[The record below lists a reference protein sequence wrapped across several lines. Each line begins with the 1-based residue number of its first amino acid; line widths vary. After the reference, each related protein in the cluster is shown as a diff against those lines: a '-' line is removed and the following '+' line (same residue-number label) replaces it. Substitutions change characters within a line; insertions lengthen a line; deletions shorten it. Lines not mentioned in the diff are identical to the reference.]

1 MYRFCASTALA
12 FARASVVLL
21 SSGNVY
27 WLNPLFESETFM
39 KTKNAPASATK
50 TKVSRPTSA
59 QQKKRSHQNG
69 HHASSSAERQFSS
82 APSSYRLTREEA
94 LRDYALAHESRHAS
108 YIGRREALSGKAK
121 FGIFGDGKETPQ
133 LAMAKFF
140 QDGDFRSGYY
150 RDQTFMLAI
159 GATTVQQ
166 MFAQL
171 YAHTDLEH
179 EPATAGRTMNSHFA
193 TRSLDAE
200 GKWKDLT
207 KMKNSSA
214 DISPTAAQMP
224 RLVGLAYA
232 SVLYRELEELRSLAN
247 FSRNGN
253 ELAFGTIGNASCA
266 EGMFWEAVNAIGVLK
281 APAVISIWDDGYGIS
296 VPNKYQMTKE
306 NMYALLQGF
315 QREEGSDEGFDV
327 YQVKGWDYPALLETY
342 ARATENARK
351 HHIPA
356 LIHVVELTQPQGHS
370 TSGSHERYKS
380 KERLEWERNNDCL
393 PKMREWILAE
403 EFATADE
410 LDRIEQEAK
419 ESAESARKRAFEA
432 YIRPIRREAEEVLN
446 LLDNLAAESPRAAAA
461 VQKVS
466 LNLRA
471 IAYPERRDVVSAA
484 MWGLFA
490 TRAESGRAKEELS
503 RWLAKQQALN
513 ADRYSSHLYSQSNE
527 SALKVPAIEPVY
539 AADAPSVSGFEILN
553 ACFDAAFKRDP
564 RVIAFGEDVG
574 RLGDVNQAFA
584 GLQKKYGELRV
595 TDTGIRECTIIGQGI
610 GLAMRGL
617 RPIAEIQYLDYLL
630 YAIQIMSD
638 DLASLQYRTKGGQ
651 KAPLIVRTRG
661 HRLEGVWHSG
671 SPMSG
676 IVSFVRGLHVLVPR
690 NMTQAAG
697 FYNTLLRSDEPALV
711 IEVLNGYRLKERM
724 PSNIGEFTIPLG
736 VPEILRTGKDL
747 TIVSYGATLRLA
759 ARAAETLAEM
769 GIDAEVIDVRSLL
782 PFDRFGIIGESLRKT
797 NRILFVDEDVP
808 GGCTAYMMQQ
818 VLEKQDAYRYLD
830 SAPRTL
836 TGQEHRPAYGTDG
849 NFWSKPDVE
858 HIIVAAYDIMREAKP
873 SEFPP
878 IF

>member
-1 MYRFCASTALA
+1 
-12 FARASVVLL
+12 
-21 SSGNVY
+21 
-27 WLNPLFESETFM
+27 M
-39 KTKNAPASATK
+39 KTQNASASATK
-50 TKVSRPTSA
+50 TNVSTPLAPTASA
-59 QQKKRSHQNG
+59 PQKKRSPQNG
-69 HHASSSAERQFSS
+69 HHSSSSRH
-82 APSSYRLTREEA
+82 RLTREEV
-94 LRDYALAHESRHAS
+94 LRDYTIAHESRHAS
-108 YIGRREALSGKAK
+108 YMGRREALSGKAK

-159 GATTVQQ
+159 GATTIQQ

-232 SVLYRELEELRSLAN
+232 SVLYREIEELRGLAN

-253 ELAFGTIGNASCA
+253 EVAFGTIGNASCA

-351 HHIPA
+351 YHIPA
-356 LIHVVELTQPQGHS
+356 IIHVVELTQPQGHS

-380 KERLEWERNNDCL
+380 KERLEWERRNDCL
-393 PKMREWILAE
+393 LKMREWILAE
-403 EFATADE
+403 KFATGEE
-410 LDRIEQEAK
+410 LDQIEKQAK

-432 YIRPIRREAEEVLN
+432 FMQPIRRESDEVLA
-446 LLDNLAAESPRAAAA
+446 LLDKVAAESAQAEA

-471 IAYPERRDVVSAA
+471 VVHPERRDVVSAA
-484 MWGLFA
+484 MWGLLA
-490 TRAESGRAKEELS
+490 ARADKGAAKEDLA
-503 RWLAKQQALN
+503 RWLAEQQALN
-513 ADRYSSHLYSQSNE
+513 ADRYGSHLYSQSKE
-527 SALKVPAIEPVY
+527 SVLNAPAIDPIY
-539 AADAPSVSGFEILN
+539 AADAPSVSGFEVLN
-553 ACFDAAFKRDP
+553 ACFDAAFKRDS
-564 RVIAFGEDVG
+564 RVVAFGEDVG
-574 RLGDVNQAFA
+574 YLGDVNQAFA
-584 GLQKKYGELRV
+584 GLQKKYGDLRV
-595 TDTGIRECTIIGQGI
+595 TDTGIRECTIVGQGI

-651 KAPLIVRTRG
+651 KAPLIIRTRG

-676 IVSFVRGLHVLVPR
+676 IVSFVRGIHVLVPR

-711 IEVLNGYRLKERM
+711 IEVLNGYRLKEKL
-724 PSNIGEFTIPLG
+724 PANIGEFTIPLG
-736 VPEILRTGKDL
+736 VPEILRTGNDL

-759 ARAAETLAEM
+759 SRAAEALAGF

-782 PFDRFGIIGESLRKT
+782 PFDRFGIIGESVRKT
-797 NRILFVDEDVP
+797 NRVLFVDEDVP

-818 VLEKQDAYRYLD
+818 VLEKQGAYRYLD

-858 HIIVAAYDIMREAKP
+858 HIIAAAYNIMHEAKP
-873 SEFPP
+873 SQFPSV
-878 IF
+878 F